1 MIDDLVTKGTDEPY
15 RMFTS
20 RAEFRLCLRSDN
32 ADDRL
37 TPLGRKIGLVD
48 DHRWEIFSAK
58 QNDIKRLSTLLSS
71 WPYGTGS
78 CLDLLRRP
86 DFCLEQLRQILPGL
100 AEADFSA
107 EVFEAVRIA
116 ARYAGYIER
125 QGRQVERFRKLEGKR
140 IPANFDY
147 ASIPHLRAEARE
159 RLSAVGP
166 ASLGQAARIPG
177 INPADIAVLMIQQK
191 LSAHG
196 EPDRPARAI

>member
-1 MIDDLVTKGTDEPY
+1 M
-15 RMFTS
+15 
-20 RAEFRLCLRSDN
+20 
-32 ADDRL
+32 
-37 TPLGRKIGLVD
+37 
-48 DHRWEIFSAK
+48 
-58 QNDIKRLSTLLSS
+58 
-71 WPYGTGS
+71 
-78 CLDLLRRP
+78 LRRP
-86 DFCLEQLRQILPGL
+86 DFCLEQLRQILPGW

-159 RLSAVGP
+159 RLSAVSP

-191 LSAHG
+191 LSG
-196 EPDRPARAI
+196 RRPSDRQKGAP